1 MWSCVLIFLHY
12 GFSLDT
18 SNLQQ
23 SSGGQ
28 NKQYLTVSEFI
39 DESYHQQRQLQRK
52 FTLLASQLTL
62 KLAALEQKINEKGVK
77 KEICKESV
85 QLLENINELAKNYT
99 KLQHDFEILHEKYIA
114 QNEELK
120 LFRNKTNERDTELT
134 IQPLQDFHALQ
145 KEVQSISKQ
154 TQALSL
160 TQNARSEDIQ
170 SLYNETKG
178 EIANLAAELQ
188 NFQYARSKDIQ
199 SLYNET
205 NGEIANLAAEL
216 QNFQYARSEDIQ
228 SLYNETKGE
237 IANLAAELQNF
248 QYARSEDIQSLYN
261 ETNGEIANLAAELQK
276 FQSNLNLT
284 LADLERKMHLTISS
298 LDAKFQNN
306 LQSSENSLKSSL
318 TVLHQLV
325 DRSSERGSLA

>member
-28 NKQYLTVSEFI
+28 NKQYLTVSEFNV
-39 DESYHQQRQLQRK
+39 ESYHQQRQLQRK

-62 KLAALEQKINEKGVK
+62 KLAALEQKINEK
-77 KEICKESV
+77 EICKESV
-85 QLLENINELAKNYT
+85 QLQENINELAKNYT
-99 KLQHDFEILHEKYIA
+99 KLQHDFEVLHEKYIE

-120 LFRNKTNERDTELT
+120 LFRNKTNERDTEIT
-134 IQPLQDFHALQ
+134 IQPLQDCYALQ

-154 TQALSL
+154 TRALSL
-160 TQNARSEDIQ
+160 TQNARSADLL

-188 NFQYARSKDIQ
+188 NFQ
-199 SLYNET
+199 
-205 NGEIANLAAEL
+205 
-216 QNFQYARSEDIQ
+216 
-228 SLYNETKGE
+228 
-237 IANLAAELQNF
+237 
-248 QYARSEDIQSLYN
+248 
-261 ETNGEIANLAAELQK
+261 
-276 FQSNLNLT
+276 SNQNLT

-298 LDAKFQNN
+298 LDGKFQNN

>member
-85 QLLENINELAKNYT
+85 QIQENINELAKNYT

-216 QNFQYARSEDIQ
+216 Q
-228 SLYNETKGE
+228 
-237 IANLAAELQNF
+237 
-248 QYARSEDIQSLYN
+248 
-261 ETNGEIANLAAELQK
+261 K

>member
-1 MWSCVLIFLHY
+1 MWSCVLIFLHFTYHY

-52 FTLLASQLTL
+52 FTLLASQLNL

-85 QLLENINELAKNYT
+85 QIQENINELAKNYT

-120 LFRNKTNERDTELT
+120 LFRNKTNERDTEIT
-134 IQPLQDFHALQ
+134 IQPLQDCYALQ

-154 TQALSL
+154 TRAFSL
-160 TQNARSEDIQ
+160 TQNARSED
-170 SLYNETKG
+170 L
-178 EIANLAAELQ
+178 
-188 NFQYARSKDIQ
+188 
-199 SLYNET
+199 
-205 NGEIANLAAEL
+205 
-216 QNFQYARSEDIQ
+216 Q

>member
-1 MWSCVLIFLHY
+1 MWSCVLIFLHFTYHY

-52 FTLLASQLTL
+52 FTLLASQLNL

-77 KEICKESV
+77 KEICRGSV
-85 QLLENINELAKNYT
+85 QIQENINELAKSYT

-120 LFRNKTNERDTELT
+120 LFRNKTNERDTEIT
-134 IQPLQDFHALQ
+134 IQPLQDCYALQ

-154 TQALSL
+154 TRAFSL
-160 TQNARSEDIQ
+160 TQNARSEDLQ

-188 NFQYARSKDIQ
+188 KC
-199 SLYNET
+199 
-205 NGEIANLAAEL
+205 
-216 QNFQYARSEDIQ
+216 
-228 SLYNETKGE
+228 
-237 IANLAAELQNF
+237 
-248 QYARSEDIQSLYN
+248 
-261 ETNGEIANLAAELQK
+261 
-276 FQSNLNLT
+276 QSNQNLT